1 MSHSQAIGNSFEYL
15 IDLVN
20 SQYNAK
26 NIAVINKR
34 PTPMKIVKRLGRKKG
49 TENFVAIFD
58 KKSTVDYDGVY
69 AGKAIA
75 FEAKT
80 ILNLQRFDLKRIQPH
95 QLEHL
100 QRTEEQGGVA
110 FFLIEFQSTRTTY
123 YAPLSMINKYV
134 ADMERGGRKSISLDD
149 FAVYAYEVRRGRV
162 PLDYLAVVDKLLER
176 AQLSDKELHVNS
188 GTSPVY

>member
-26 NIAVINKR
+26 RIAVINKR
-34 PTPMKIVKRLGRKKG
+34 PTPMKIVKRLGIKRG

-100 QRTEEQGGVA
+100 KRTEEQGGVA

-123 YAPLSMINKYV
+123 YVPLSMINKYV

-176 AQLSDKELHVNS
+176 GQV
-188 GTSPVY
+188 G